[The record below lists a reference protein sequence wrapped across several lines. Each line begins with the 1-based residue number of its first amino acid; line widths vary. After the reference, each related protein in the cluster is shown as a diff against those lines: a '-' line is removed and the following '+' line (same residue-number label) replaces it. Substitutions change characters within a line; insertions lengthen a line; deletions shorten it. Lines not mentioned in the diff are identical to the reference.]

1 MSNNNVPGSGSHK
14 TPRVLACVLCQHR
27 KIKCDRNTPC
37 SNCIKANVT
46 CTPSTPAPARKRR
59 RPNQD
64 LQERLARCEQLL
76 KQYADGSVP
85 SPSVAAPSPT
95 NGSLPDAM
103 STQPDT
109 YPATPT
115 NMDGQS
121 KWKPTGKMVKGEGGV
136 RFMDSYLW
144 ANIHDELQAM
154 KEIVDTDDPEDCSVM
169 GSEDRSPDYNIDLL
183 LSSDASQTSIEEL
196 QPDPVHVFRLW
207 QVFVDRV
214 NPLVKIIHVPSVQPY
229 ALELATNMNNIPL
242 NYQSLLFSIFT
253 ITTVSLTEAES
264 VQMLG
269 MSREEALRKY
279 TVGTKLALT
288 KFNFLKNYDMVAL
301 QALLLY
307 LFSLQNRYDRH
318 AAWILS
324 GMVVRI
330 AQKMGYHRDGD
341 YLGLNAFE
349 TEMRR
354 RMWWQIIMQD
364 AKNALVSGLS
374 HSLLPSSWDTKM
386 PQNVNDADLFPGS
399 VEPLQAREGPT
410 EMAFVLVGY
419 QVAKFLVS
427 AESLHGTPGL
437 EAAIMGDDFEDQDP
451 TTYPTVDKYRE
462 LVDIL
467 EDNLKEV
474 EVRYIDPTAGPIHL
488 AALSVRP
495 MIISKMR
502 EMLVPMREQPEWG
515 TEILD
520 KKDNLF
526 KIVLMNN
533 EHNTDAYEI
542 MEQAGFLWFFKYH
555 FQIEIFTVMTKQLCQ
570 RPTGSLADRAW
581 CMVQKIYRY
590 HPELMDMSQKTYSVQ
605 AQMVLRAWKK
615 REQAFRAAGLPLET
629 PNIIYHLRDVVTSE
643 PRTSEPSPQQ
653 PMAQFPSTN
662 AQMTDLDPFLGNYL
676 DVSTLNWDMWGSMN
690 QPQEPQMP
698 ASFLGGFGIA
708 SRSMVEFRR
717 RGYGYGGEQQRC
729 KLGVQDED
737 ARSMSREQYGYM
749 DYHGEVQMLEEN
761 GKHGAI
767 I

>member
-1 MSNNNVPGSGSHK
+1 MSNNFAPGPGSVSVSHK
-14 TPRVLACVLCQHR
+14 NPRVLACVLCQHR

-37 SNCIKANVT
+37 SNCVKANVT

-85 SPSVAAPSPT
+85 SPSAVGHSPAP
-95 NGSLPDAM
+95 NGSA
-103 STQPDT
+103 SDT

-115 NMDGQS
+115 NVDGQS
-121 KWKPTGKMVKGEGGV
+121 KWKPAGKMVKEEGGV

-154 KEIVDTDDPEDCSVM
+154 REIVDTDDPEEASVM
-169 GSEDRSPDYNIDLL
+169 GSEDLSPDYNIDLL
-183 LSSDASQTSIEEL
+183 IPSDSTARSSEEF

-207 QVFVDRV
+207 QLFVDRV
-214 NPLVKIIHVPSVQPY
+214 NPLTKIIHVPTVQPY
-229 ALELATNMNNIPL
+229 TLEMATDINKIPL
-242 NYQSLLFSIFT
+242 NYQALLFAIFT
-253 ITTVSLTEAES
+253 MATVSLTETECL
-264 VQMLG
+264 QMLG
-269 MSREEALRKY
+269 TTREEALRRY
-279 TVGTKLALT
+279 TIGTKVALT

-307 LFSLQNRYDRH
+307 LLSLQNRYDRH

-354 RMWWQIIMQD
+354 RMWWQIILQD

-399 VEPLQAREGPT
+399 IEPIQPREGPT
-410 EMAFVLVGY
+410 EMAFCLIGY
-419 QVAKFLVS
+419 QIAKFLVN
-427 AESLHGTPGL
+427 AESLHGTSGL
-437 EAAIMGDDFEDQDP
+437 EAAVMGADFEGQDP
-451 TTYPTVDKYRE
+451 SAIPSIQQYRE
-462 LVDIL
+462 LVDSL
-467 EDNLKEV
+467 EQNLLEV
-474 EVRYIDPTAGPIHL
+474 ESRYIDPTAGNVHI

-495 MIISKMR
+495 MICSKMR

-533 EHNTDAYEI
+533 EHSTDAYGV
-542 MEQAGFLWFFKYH
+542 MDQTGFLWFLKFH
-555 FQIEIFTVMTKQLCQ
+555 FQIDIFTVMTKQLCQ

-581 CMVQKIYRY
+581 NMVKKIYHY
-590 HPELMDMSQKTYSVQ
+590 HPELLDMTQKTYSTQ
-605 AQMVLRAWKK
+605 AQTVLKAWKN
-615 REQAFRAAGLPLET
+615 REQAFRAAGQPYET
-629 PNIIYHLRDVVTSE
+629 PNFIYRLRDVVMSE
-643 PRTSEPSPQQ
+643 NRTAEPSPQQ
-653 PMAQFPSTN
+653 PMVQLPANSH
-662 AQMTDLDPFLGNYL
+662 QMTDLDPFLGNYL
-676 DVSTLNWDMWGSMN
+676 DVSTLNWDLWGGMN
-690 QPQEPQMP
+690 QPPPPQQEQGQMP
-698 ASFLGGFGIA
+698 ISLFGN
-708 SRSMVEFRR
+708 F
-717 RGYGYGGEQQRC
+717 
-729 KLGVQDED
+729 
-737 ARSMSREQYGYM
+737 
-749 DYHGEVQMLEEN
+749 QMGN
-761 GKHGAI
+761 MG
-767 I
+767 

>member
-1 MSNNNVPGSGSHK
+1 MSNNITHGPGSVSHK
-14 TPRVLACVLCQHR
+14 NPRVLACVLCQHR

-85 SPSVAAPSPT
+85 SPSAVGHSPAA
-95 NGSLPDAM
+95 NG
-103 STQPDT
+103 TVDT

-115 NMDGQS
+115 NVDGQS
-121 KWKPTGKMVKGEGGV
+121 KWKPTGKMVKEEGGV

-154 KEIVDTDDPEDCSVM
+154 REIVDTDDPEEASVM
-169 GSEDRSPDYNIDLL
+169 GSEDLSPDYNIDLL
-183 LSSDASQTSIEEL
+183 IPADTATRSCEEL
-196 QPDPVHVFRLW
+196 QPEPVHIFRLW
-207 QVFVDRV
+207 QLFVDRV
-214 NPLVKIIHVPSVQPY
+214 NPLTKIIHVPSVQPF
-229 ALELATNMNNIPL
+229 ALEMATDINKIPL
-242 NYQSLLFSIFT
+242 NYQALLFAIFT
-253 ITTVSLTEAES
+253 MATVSLTETECL
-264 VQMLG
+264 QMLG
-269 MSREEALRKY
+269 TSRDEALRRY
-279 TVGTKLALT
+279 TIGTKVALT

-307 LFSLQNRYDRH
+307 LLSLQNRYDRH

-354 RMWWQIIMQD
+354 RMWWQIILQD

-399 VEPLQAREGPT
+399 IEPVLPREGPT
-410 EMAFVLVGY
+410 EMAFCLIGY
-419 QVAKFLVS
+419 QIAKFLVN

-437 EAAIMGDDFEDQDP
+437 EAAVMGHDFEGQDP
-451 TTYPTVDKYRE
+451 AILPSIQQYRD
-462 LVDIL
+462 LVDNL
-467 EDNLKEV
+467 EQNLLEV
-474 EVRYIDPTAGPIHL
+474 EARYIDPTAGNVHI
-488 AALSVRP
+488 AALSIRP
-495 MIISKMR
+495 MICSKMR
-502 EMLVPMREQPEWG
+502 EILVPMKEQPEWG

-533 EHNTDAYEI
+533 EHSTDAYGV
-542 MEQAGFLWFFKYH
+542 MDQTGFLWFLKFH
-555 FQIEIFTVMTKQLCQ
+555 FQIDIFTVMTKQLCQ

-581 CMVQKIYRY
+581 NMVQKIYHY
-590 HPELMDMSQKTYSVQ
+590 HTELLDISQKTYYIQ
-605 AQMVLRAWKK
+605 AQTVLKAWKN
-615 REQAFRAAGLPLET
+615 REQAFRAAGQPLET
-629 PNIIYHLRDVVTSE
+629 PNFIYRLRDVVKSE
-643 PRTSEPSPQQ
+643 NRTSEPSPQQ
-653 PMAQFPSTN
+653 PVAHPPQNSQ
-662 AQMTDLDPFLGNYL
+662 QMTDLDPFLGNYL
-676 DVSTLNWDMWGSMN
+676 DVSTLNWDLWGNMN
-690 QPQEPQMP
+690 QPPQQQQSQMP
-698 ASFLGGFGIA
+698 VSLFGNFP
-708 SRSMVEFRR
+708 M
-717 RGYGYGGEQQRC
+717 GNMG
-729 KLGVQDED
+729 
-737 ARSMSREQYGYM
+737 
-749 DYHGEVQMLEEN
+749 
-761 GKHGAI
+761 
-767 I
+767 

>member
-1 MSNNNVPGSGSHK
+1 MSNNITHGPGSVSHK
-14 TPRVLACVLCQHR
+14 NPRVLACVLCQHR

-85 SPSVAAPSPT
+85 SPSAVGHSPAA
-95 NGSLPDAM
+95 NGAV
-103 STQPDT
+103 DT

-115 NMDGQS
+115 NVDGQS
-121 KWKPTGKMVKGEGGV
+121 KWKPTGKMVKEEGGV

-154 KEIVDTDDPEDCSVM
+154 REIVDTDDPEEASVM
-169 GSEDRSPDYNIDLL
+169 GSEDLSPDYNIDLL
-183 LSSDASQTSIEEL
+183 IPADTATRSCEEL
-196 QPDPVHVFRLW
+196 QPEPVHIFRLW
-207 QVFVDRV
+207 QLFVDRV
-214 NPLVKIIHVPSVQPY
+214 NPLTKIIHVPSVQPF
-229 ALELATNMNNIPL
+229 ALEMATDINKIPL
-242 NYQSLLFSIFT
+242 NYQALLFAIFT
-253 ITTVSLTEAES
+253 MATVSLTEAECL
-264 VQMLG
+264 QMLG
-269 MSREEALRKY
+269 TSRDEALRRY
-279 TVGTKLALT
+279 TIGTKVALT

-307 LFSLQNRYDRH
+307 LLSLQNRYDRH

-354 RMWWQIIMQD
+354 RMWWQIILQD

-399 VEPLQAREGPT
+399 IEPVVPREGPT
-410 EMAFVLVGY
+410 EMAFCLIGY
-419 QVAKFLVS
+419 QIAKFLVN

-437 EAAIMGDDFEDQDP
+437 EAAVMGHDFEGQDP
-451 TTYPTVDKYRE
+451 AILPSIQQYRD
-462 LVDIL
+462 LVDNL
-467 EDNLKEV
+467 EQNLLEV
-474 EVRYIDPTAGPIHL
+474 EARYIDPTAGNVHI
-488 AALSVRP
+488 AALSIRP
-495 MIISKMR
+495 MICSKMR
-502 EMLVPMREQPEWG
+502 EILVPMKEQPEWG

-533 EHNTDAYEI
+533 EHSTDAYGV
-542 MEQAGFLWFFKYH
+542 MDQTGFLWFLKFH
-555 FQIEIFTVMTKQLCQ
+555 FQIDIFTVMTKQLCQ

-581 CMVQKIYRY
+581 NMVQKIYHY
-590 HPELMDMSQKTYSVQ
+590 HTELLDISQKTYYIQ
-605 AQMVLRAWKK
+605 AQTVLKAWKN
-615 REQAFRAAGLPLET
+615 REQAFRAAGQPLET
-629 PNIIYHLRDVVTSE
+629 PNFIYRLRDVVKSE
-643 PRTSEPSPQQ
+643 NRTSEPSPQQ
-653 PMAQFPSTN
+653 PLTHPPQNSQ
-662 AQMTDLDPFLGNYL
+662 QMTDLDPFLGNYL
-676 DVSTLNWDMWGSMN
+676 DVSTLNWDLWGNMN
-690 QPQEPQMP
+690 QPPQQQSQMP
-698 ASFLGGFGIA
+698 VSLFGNFP
-708 SRSMVEFRR
+708 M
-717 RGYGYGGEQQRC
+717 GNMG
-729 KLGVQDED
+729 
-737 ARSMSREQYGYM
+737 
-749 DYHGEVQMLEEN
+749 
-761 GKHGAI
+761 
-767 I
+767 